1 MGSLKIVNSQDAS
14 LRVQR
19 PATPVNAEPDP
30 AVVQLRAAQ
39 VWIWATT
46 MERLLTDLIV
56 EIMFS
61 VGLGEIMHNEFSSKI
76 VVSCIPAP
84 IIQDAGRA

>member
-46 MERLLTDLIV
+46 MERLLTDL
-56 EIMFS
+56 S
-61 VGLGEIMHNEFSSKI
+61 
-76 VVSCIPAP
+76 
-84 IIQDAGRA
+84 